1 MSEREINQSVS
12 NLFRAIYIELQD
24 RSFAAIPMTEWE
36 MEIAAKQES
45 KVRRKEA
52 KTFKRRQNRAES

>member
-1 MSEREINQSVS
+1 
-12 NLFRAIYIELQD
+12 
-24 RSFAAIPMTEWE
+24 MTEWE